1 MSSTVKKKE
10 VTIKVQNLAGDSFEF
25 MITAVTTVRNLKERI
40 RAEHVVECEP
50 DYQRLVMM
58 PEEEKSNAASAA
70 SSSHTPLPVLN
81 DDSKTLLSYGV
92 MAGTTLHVICNMK
105 YLIPKSEFDIK
116 KPGRMAISAISA
128 ISPDNQKI
136 YIVSDSTIKILN
148 TLNGSIDEINFAND
162 ANHPIAY
169 IISVCL
175 SPDGKYLFIGNYGTM
190 HDQQPSIQKRYA
202 SNGVYISSINPDPE
216 RGGYTDVD
224 WGSICMSSD
233 GEFLFVWDNQNK
245 VVEKFNAS
253 DDNHIK
259 TIHTPEG
266 IFNPYAR
273 DMQLCISRDNELFI
287 LERSSESIN
296 VLQEDGTL
304 LRIVQLEI
312 KGIPVS
318 ARLMDISPDGKYMY
332 IGDRHNHHVIYV
344 FNAYNGSHLET
355 ESLPED
361 TSIMYIRT
369 SPDGDFVFISTNK
382 GKIIQYDTPGITMG
396 GKRYKKHCMRR
407 KHRKSRARRP
417 NKKGTKRKQR
427 K

>member
-10 VTIKVQNLAGDSFEF
+10 VTIKVQNLAGREEIFD
-25 MITAVTTVRNLKERI
+25 INDNHTVGDLKRDI
-40 RAEHVVECEP
+40 MARSLVECQPE
-50 DYQRLVMM
+50 YQKLMM
-58 PEEEKSNAASAA
+58 IPEQEKSNNGSSKA
-70 SSSHTPLPVLN
+70 SSSNAPTHTVLD
-81 DDSKTLLSYGV
+81 DDSRTVLSYNV
-92 MAGTTLHVICNMK
+92 VDNTTLHIICNMK
-105 YLIPKSEFDIK
+105 YLIPKSEFNIK
-116 KPGRMAISAISA
+116 KPGRMA

-162 ANHPIAY
+162 AHPIAH

-190 HDQQPSIQKRYA
+190 HDQQPSIQKRHAY
-202 SNGVYISSINPDPE
+202 NGDYISSINPDPE
-216 RGGYTDVD
+216 RGGYIDVA
-224 WGSICMSSD
+224 WGSICISSD
-233 GEFLFVWDNQNK
+233 GEFLFVWDNENK

-266 IFNPYAR
+266 IFNPHAR

-287 LERSSESIN
+287 LERSSKSII

-361 TSIMYIRT
+361 TYIIHIRT
-369 SPDGDFVFISTNK
+369 SPDGDFVFISTSK
-382 GKIIQYDTPGITMG
+382 DKIIQYDTPGITMG
-396 GKRYKKHCMRR
+396 GKRYKKHGMRR
-407 KHRKSRARRP
+407 KHRKSRARRL
-417 NKKGTKRKQR
+417 KKRGTKRKQR